1 MAVWLILIAKARCVK
16 TILDQVQK
24 YDGSLLGLCALLIT
38 GTWLRQRA
46 IAKTE
51 SMTMKLLIAVLRIC
65 RYGVHSGNN
74 KLTDNLESPRPN
86 QEIFFIASH
95 ITPQLNLKRLHTGNS
110 NSFVSSLLQSK
121 ILTKN

>member
-65 RYGVHSGNN
+65 RYGVHGGN
-74 KLTDNLESPRPN
+74 KISWQKISNLPVPIKKYFS
-86 QEIFFIASH
+86 FFFYL
-95 ITPQLNLKRLHTGNS
+95 PVRLRFG
-110 NSFVSSLLQSK
+110 K
-121 ILTKN
+121 